1 MCPYLCRNVKDKFYY
16 SISKFPPIIAF
27 IDEQVGSQP
36 LIIAYWA
43 GSKMTEQLKI
53 LASHIFH

>member
-1 MCPYLCRNVKDKFYY
+1 MCPYLCKNVKDKFYY

-36 LIIAYWA
+36 LIIAYLEGLELVKRSCVTW
-43 GSKMTEQLKI
+43 
-53 LASHIFH
+53 F